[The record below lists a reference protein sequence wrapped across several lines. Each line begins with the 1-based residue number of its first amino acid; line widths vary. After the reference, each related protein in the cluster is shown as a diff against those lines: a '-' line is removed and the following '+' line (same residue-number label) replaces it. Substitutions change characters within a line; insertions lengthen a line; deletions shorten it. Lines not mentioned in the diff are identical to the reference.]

1 MSLEKCY
8 QFSGSI
14 KIYLD
19 LVCFSCFSAVT
30 NKVNTLLALLETN
43 QITEISVL

>member
-19 LVCFSCFSAVT
+19 LKVCFSAVT
-30 NKVNTLLALLETN
+30 NKFNTLLALLETN